1 MEPQKKLTIR
11 PAGRLDDD
19 ARAAYARAMRHDTNG
34 GLRALAEVL
43 AGAELFEVVD
53 ESGAVVLRYAL
64 RVDKHAEGAEGVI
77 VAAVGKLP
85 GVDLCELF
93 VPVIEAQLQGAAAV
107 KVTTRRMGLA
117 KKLMDKGYEFGGLIL
132 RKPLV
137 VA

>member
-1 MEPQKKLTIR
+1 MDPQKKLTIR
-11 PAGRLDDD
+11 PVGRLDDD

-43 AGAELFEVVD
+43 AGADLFEVVD

-85 GVDLCELF
+85 GADLCELF
-93 VPVIEAQLQGAAAV
+93 VPVIERQLSGAAAV
-107 KVTTRRMGLA
+107 KVTTRRMGLVE
-117 KKLMDKGYEFGGLIL
+117 KLRAKGYQLEGFIL

-137 VA
+137 GA